1 MEIHYSGTVSYD
13 LDSVMHEFTD
23 SSMSD
28 DDIREILYRDI
39 CGYDDF
45 EYGILCNEIN
55 QIVAEVRSR
64 IGEQIVMEGF

>member
-1 MEIHYSGTVSYD
+1 MESHYSGTVSYD
-13 LDSVMHEFTD
+13 LDSVMDEFNNSMTD
-23 SSMSD
+23 D
-28 DDIREILYRDI
+28 EIREILYRDI
-39 CGYDDF
+39 CSYDDF